1 MRDFDPIAEQA
12 FFDLFKDYFDAEKD
26 AGKQH
31 DKANYSLARM
41 EPLARLAGEPEKNFP
56 IIHVAGTKGKGST
69 CHFIAALLTSA
80 GMRTGLFTSPH
91 LSTVRERFQ
100 IDNALLP
107 LPLLTR
113 HAVDYLALIKQNDL
127 KPSLFEIFTVLA
139 LKIFSEANVDVVILE
154 TGIGGRLDAT
164 NYVAQPRCTVITPVS
179 FDHVALLGNTI
190 AAIAAEKAGIL
201 KPGVPLVLAKQPFP
215 EAEAV
220 IRQQAEKLNCP
231 VHCPNPGQ
239 GADFLPPAYPPF
251 LRDNFAVAMTAVMV
265 FGAKPDQHT
274 FRLPTLR
281 ARCEVISETP
291 LVILDAAHN
300 ADSAAK
306 LVQSLCCLRPNTAW
320 TVVLGIVKG
329 KDVDGIVKAL
339 AQLPGASFI
348 LTNPETGKGSALPEL
363 TAAAREHHLQ
373 VDAIIPQLTAK
384 SQLPADRPLLFT
396 GSFFTALLG
405 EKLFPASTP
414 QLSKT
419 D

>member
-1 MRDFDPIAEQA
+1 
-12 FFDLFKDYFDAEKD
+12 
-26 AGKQH
+26 
-31 DKANYSLARM
+31 
-41 EPLARLAGEPEKNFP
+41 
-56 IIHVAGTKGKGST
+56 
-69 CHFIAALLTSA
+69 
-80 GMRTGLFTSPH
+80 
-91 LSTVRERFQ
+91 
-100 IDNALLP
+100 
-107 LPLLTR
+107 
-113 HAVDYLALIKQNDL
+113 
-127 KPSLFEIFTVLA
+127 
-139 LKIFSEANVDVVILE
+139 
-154 TGIGGRLDAT
+154 
-164 NYVAQPRCTVITPVS
+164 
-179 FDHVALLGNTI
+179 
-190 AAIAAEKAGIL
+190 
-201 KPGVPLVLAKQPFP
+201 
-215 EAEAV
+215 
-220 IRQQAEKLNCP
+220 
-231 VHCPNPGQ
+231 
-239 GADFLPPAYPPF
+239 
-251 LRDNFAVAMTAVMV
+251 MTAVMV